1 MGISP
6 SLSLSLVV
14 VLPTNFL
21 AQLSPSPTPP
31 TPRRA
36 RHRSPAVRALV
47 WFVRDLCERVCV
59 CIQGL

>member
-6 SLSLSLVV
+6 YLSVG

-59 CIQGL
+59 YPRALIR